1 MKTRTF
7 AFALTCGV
15 LVGCASA
22 PPPISVYNRPDI
34 KRAPV
39 QARPEVQQSGEFN
52 PATADVALVEQWLL
66 EATTLDSDD
75 AADLLLRAA
84 EVLLREGELARA
96 DDVVGELI
104 PPELS
109 SGQALRLAI
118 IRARVQRGHA
128 EFGSALA
135 ELSDPLIEA
144 SVIDAPIRQQLQYSQ
159 LRASLFQIEGDHLA
173 AAREWIFIDPM
184 LNPSQQAANRESI
197 WQSLMQIPT
206 ATLIENI
213 GSTGNRDYLGWLELA
228 SVAKDNQGDIE
239 AQVRQR
245 DAWLNR
251 WPTHPAR
258 YSLPGGLDKLDDLIV
273 ERPDQIA
280 LILPVTGRLAAYG
293 KAIRDGFFAA
303 YYETLNQGGSVPK
316 IKLYDSNS
324 NDINTLYQQ
333 VVNDGNKLVIGP
345 LEKEQVS
352 ALSTSHP
359 QAMTLPTLALNR
371 IEGNSFPSGL
381 YQFGLNPEDEA
392 AQIADIALA
401 KGHKRALVIT
411 PEGSWGQKVAVAF
424 TDRWQQLGGKIV
436 ASQTFD
442 SSKNNYSKQIKSIL
456 NIDKSQQRLQRLQ
469 QIIGIRPNYEPYR
482 RTDLDFIFLLARP
495 NEGRAIK
502 PLLAYHYAGD
512 IPVYATSHI
521 YRGTKAPTK
530 DQDINGVRFIDIPW
544 IFNEDLEI
552 RQAINSGIPS
562 SPGYQRMYALGV
574 DSFRLHLRLKQ
585 LRNGDGNQVFGET
598 GTLSLNNLG
607 QIERELSLAE
617 IQNGIAVVNPITT
630 TEKELP

>member
-1 MKTRTF
+1 M
-7 AFALTCGV
+7 
-15 LVGCASA
+15 
-22 PPPISVYNRPDI
+22 P
-34 KRAPV
+34 
-39 QARPEVQQSGEFN
+39 QQSGEFN
-52 PATADVALVEQWLL
+52 PATADAELVEQWLL
-66 EATTLDSDD
+66 DAATLDSDE
-75 AADLLLRAA
+75 AADLLLRAS

-104 PPELS
+104 APELS
-109 SGQALRLAI
+109 ADQALRLAI
-118 IRARVQRGHA
+118 IRARVHRGHA
-128 EFGSALA
+128 EFTSALA

-144 SVIDAPIRQQLQYSQ
+144 AVIDAPIRRQLQYSQ

-173 AAREWIFIDPM
+173 AAREWIFIDPL
-184 LNPSQQAANRESI
+184 LNPSQQGANRESI

-206 ATLIENI
+206 ATLIEHI

-245 DAWLNR
+245 DAWLAR
-251 WPTHPAR
+251 WPQHPAR

-273 ERPDQIA
+273 ERPDQVA

-303 YYETLNQGGSVPK
+303 YYETLNQGGGVPK
-316 IKLYDSNS
+316 IRLYDSNS
-324 NDINTLYQQ
+324 ADINALYQQ
-333 VVNDGNKLVIGP
+333 TINDGNKLVIGP
-345 LEKEQVS
+345 LEKEHVS
-352 ALSTSHP
+352 ALTASHP
-359 QAMTLPTLALNR
+359 QAMSVPTLALNR
-371 IEGNSFPSGL
+371 IDGERFPSGL

-401 KGHKRALVIT
+401 KGYKRALVIT
-411 PEGSWGQKVAVAF
+411 PEGSWGHKVAVAF
-424 TDRWQQLGGKIV
+424 TDRWQQLGGQIV

-442 SSKNNYSKQIKSIL
+442 SNKNNYSKQIKSIL

-521 YRGTKAPTK
+521 YRGSKAPTK

-544 IFNEDLEI
+544 IFNEELEI
-552 RQAINSGIPS
+552 RQAINNGIPS
-562 SPGYQRMYALGV
+562 SAGYQRMYALGV

-585 LRNGDGNQVFGET
+585 LRNGDRNQVFGET
-598 GTLSLNNLG
+598 GTLSLNMLG

-617 IQNGIAVVNPITT
+617 IQNGIAVVNPITAAET
-630 TEKELP
+630 ELP